1 MVQGQKMNKN
11 IENDV
16 LKKIV
21 IFVPPISLNF
31 SDCKHARFLGH
42 ISFQKW
48 DP

>member
-1 MVQGQKMNKN
+1 MEMEK

-16 LKKIV
+16 LIKVSFLSIMNSA
-21 IFVPPISLNF
+21 PPSLLNF
-31 SDCKHARFLGH
+31 SGCKHARWLGH